1 VTSRDFDHERVP
13 DRVADRDVC
22 RSRHSHPALP
32 NQDELASRERVSA
45 AKGNDLMVERY
56 AEILGATARFPDA

>member
-1 VTSRDFDHERVP
+1 
-13 DRVADRDVC
+13 VC

-32 NQDELASRERVSA
+32 NQDELASREMVSA